1 MPITSGNAAYSFLRR
16 QWFGLSLVVLFLAL
30 SIQYTFKA
38 IDDRSAILRWRT
50 QILQLGTTDIYERYT
65 YPNPPIMPL
74 LLTPIAELPPVVAAL
89 TWFFLKLGMAFVGFW
104 WCFRLVEMPGRLL
117 PKWGR
122 AAVIALSLKPVMGD
136 LSHGNV
142 NLFIL
147 FLVIGGLYAF
157 RNRYDFTAGVAVAL
171 AIACK
176 VTPALLVP
184 YFVWKRAWKALA
196 GCVAGL
202 VLFLFLVPGLFLG
215 MERNVQLLTSWY
227 GHMVQPFVGQGIVTT
242 EHINQSLPG
251 LIYRW
256 GSHSPSSY
264 DKEGRPLEYV
274 NLWDL
279 DPRLLGGLVKL
290 FIAGFAATIVWTCRT
305 PTNPR
310 VSWRLAAEYSFVIL
324 GMLLFSE
331 RTWKHHCVTL
341 MLPFTVLVYYYAAC
355 DPGTVLR
362 RYLIATLVGVEVLMG
377 LTMGGAGARWNQFA
391 KGAEAAGA
399 YVWGFLALA
408 VALVVLLRRR
418 DAVATRALGVRKAA

>member
-1 MPITSGNAAYSFLRR
+1 MPTLISGKAVPFLRR
-16 QWFGLSLVVLFLAL
+16 QWFGISLFILFLAL
-30 SIQYTFKA
+30 SVQYTFKA
-38 IDDRSAILRWRT
+38 LDDRSAILRWRT

-74 LLTPIAELPPVVAAL
+74 LLTPVAELPPVVAAL
-89 TWFFLKLGMAFVGFW
+89 AWFFLKLGMAFVGLW
-104 WCFRLVEMPGRLL
+104 WCFRLVEVPGKPL
-117 PKWGR
+117 PQWGK

-157 RNRYDFTAGVAVAL
+157 RNRLDFAAGLAIAL

-176 VTPALLVP
+176 VTPALFVP
-184 YFVWKRAWKALA
+184 YFLWKRAWRALA
-196 GCVAGL
+196 GCAAGL

-215 MERNVQLLTSWY
+215 MERNVTLLASWY
-227 GHMVQPFVGQGIVTT
+227 GYMVQPFVGQGIVTT

-251 LIYRW
+251 LVYRW
-256 GSHSPSSY
+256 ASHSPSTY
-264 DKEGRPLEYV
+264 DKQGRPLEYV

-279 DPRLLGGLVKL
+279 DPRILSGLLKV
-290 FIAGFAATIVWTCRT
+290 FMAGFAAAIVWTCRT

-310 VSWRLAAEYSFVIL
+310 VSWRLAAEYSLVIL

-341 MLPFTVLVYYYAAC
+341 MLPFTVLVYYYAIC
-355 DPGTVLR
+355 DPGTALR
-362 RYLIATLVGVEVLMG
+362 RYLVATVVGVEVLMG
-377 LTMGGAGARWNQFA
+377 LTMGGVGGRWSQFA
-391 KGAEAAGA
+391 KTAEAAGA
-399 YVWGFLALA
+399 YVWAFLALT
-408 VALVVLLRRR
+408 VALVVLLRHR
-418 DAVATRALGVRKAA
+418 DAVAATSLDIRKAA